1 MYVKPWVAPRKF
13 REYRRQNCRA
23 EGERCGD
30 PQAPAQV
37 AGGQNGLSRNIDL
50 GADPGGVI
58 AESHASLG
66 QRGATGGPRNKLNA
80 EVRFQAEQA
89 PTYDGLGDTEPT
101 SGRRYA
107 AGIGDFDKC
116 LQVFNIQLVF
126 RFLRH
131 SVSNGKP
138 TTSV

>member
-1 MYVKPWVAPRKF
+1 MYVKSWVPPPQF

-23 EGERCGD
+23 EGKGCGD

-37 AGGQNGLSRNIDL
+37 ASGQNGLPRNIDL

-66 QRGATGGPRNKLNA
+66 QRGAAGGPRNELNA
-80 EVRFQAEQA
+80 EVRFQPEQA

-101 SGRRYA
+101 SSRRYA
-107 AGIGDFDKC
+107 PGIGDFDKC
-116 LQVFNIQLVF
+116 L
-126 RFLRH
+126 
-131 SVSNGKP
+131 
-138 TTSV
+138 